1 MLRER
6 SRLAVLLSHSGLF
19 TLALLG
25 AVIFA
30 VLRFGAD
37 PDLDALAVPS
47 SSECALVG
55 DNGASVHVARDGA
68 EGHASMK
75 LEIRDA
81 QAQVVGILHVF
92 ADGELALEPAG
103 SDPVR
108 FIFYRMPGGVLGLG
122 EPDGGADIARGVGH
136 DGSVYVDVLF
146 RDRRHATVP
155 GRPRQ
160 GRRGDPQEHEPGPLR
175 YRGPTLIGADT
186 YGKPS
191 DCPLRQRSGFCPV
204 PVITTSLAS
213 SGPRRRRSP
222 ARSNCPCR
230 TAVDSSLTFHAP
242 FDPADEGSPSVY
254 SSRRAECTKIRSGAI
269 PRSGCRRGKEWE
281 ARRRPA
287 EALPRA

>member
-1 MLRER
+1 M
-6 SRLAVLLSHSGLF
+6 LSHSGLF

-30 VLRFGAD
+30 VLRYGAD

-75 LEIRDA
+75 LEIHDA

-108 FIFYRMPGGVLGLG
+108 FIFYRMPGGELGLG
-122 EPDGGADIARGVGH
+122 EPDGRAEIARGAGH

-146 RDRRHATVP
+146 KDVDTQRFQGVRVKADGEILKNPNPDHSDIGVPHSSEQTRTVSP
-155 GRPRQ
+155 
-160 GRRGDPQEHEPGPLR
+160 
-175 YRGPTLIGADT
+175 PT
-186 YGKPS
+186 
-191 DCPLRQRSGFCPV
+191 
-204 PVITTSLAS
+204 
-213 SGPRRRRSP
+213 
-222 ARSNCPCR
+222 
-230 TAVDSSLTFHAP
+230 
-242 FDPADEGSPSVY
+242 
-254 SSRRAECTKIRSGAI
+254 
-269 PRSGCRRGKEWE
+269 
-281 ARRRPA
+281 
-287 EALPRA
+287 AL